1 MATFSI
7 VRELASLERD
17 KGSKRLLLALYS
29 ASDDGS
35 QGNER
40 RYIALSEQ
48 VRSGPDTE
56 WQSARKGIIVRRG
69 EISNIIA
76 ALQSADFDAKPDGKG
91 MTDLEY
97 LEATGYIT

>member
-1 MATFSI
+1 MAIFSI

-17 KGSKRLLLALYS
+17 NGSKRLLLALYS
-29 ASDDGS
+29 ASDDRG

-48 VRSGPDTE
+48 VRSEPDAE
-56 WQSARKGIIVRRG
+56 WQSARKGITVRRG
-69 EISNIIA
+69 EIRNIIA